1 MLTNE
6 DVLMISDLLDVK
18 FDTQS
23 KVIEEQQKQFREEI
37 CSEMQKAMLELRR
50 EFHNEI
56 QSLRTEL
63 QGEIQ
68 SLRTELQGE
77 IQNLRIELQ
86 EQINGLK
93 GDVSGLKTDVS
104 DLKTDVSGLKTDAS
118 GLKAD
123 VNGLKTDVSGLKAD
137 VRDIKLLLENDI
149 QPRLSN
155 IESCYVDTY
164 KRYSLGVIEM
174 ESIRSDVD
182 LLKKVAKEHSNK
194 LKNIQ

>member
-18 FDTQS
+18 FDIQS

-104 DLKTDVSGLKTDAS
+104 DLKTDVSGLKTD
-118 GLKAD
+118 
-123 VNGLKTDVSGLKAD
+123 VSGLKAD

-149 QPRLSN
+149 KPRLSN

>member
-50 EFHNEI
+50 EFHNETQSLRTELQGEI

-93 GDVSGLKTDVS
+93 T
-104 DLKTDVSGLKTDAS
+104 
-118 GLKAD
+118 
-123 VNGLKTDVSGLKAD
+123 D

-149 QPRLSN
+149 KPRLSN